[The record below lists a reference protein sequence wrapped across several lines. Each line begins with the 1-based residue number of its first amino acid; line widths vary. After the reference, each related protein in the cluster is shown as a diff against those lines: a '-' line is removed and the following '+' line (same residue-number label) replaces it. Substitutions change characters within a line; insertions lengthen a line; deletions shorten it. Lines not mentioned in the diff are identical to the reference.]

1 MLDILLLTGFLAIL
15 GLGCLLWK
23 ILRKD
28 HRAGLT
34 EVPVRRREDAR
45 DWQRRFGAESLL
57 TANFLQP
64 TQNEILE
71 TLCVLDYLTPG
82 WETAGDE
89 SVESHFL
96 NELALNFPSLRKP
109 QSAFPLPFAESLAA
123 KSLIG
128 VGKKK
133 LPATEEEISA
143 RRESFRNERA
153 QFNALEQIVAG
164 ASVGPV
170 AATPGSLPFRVSAED
185 SASQVANPWPARFAM
200 AAAIV
205 AAFLGATYFFDH
217 PPGLKVNR
225 SPLVEPAASP
235 AAVSVESAPEAAET
249 LGPVAAASPTAAPAS
264 VVAAAPVTEPVARP
278 LPVGPS
284 AERIALNSRIAASQQ
299 RAVDKHPDLAIEGSE
314 INLRFVFR
322 YKNFVRENS
331 SRLLD
336 PNWPEEL
343 AEECA
348 AAAVGAPSKHSG
360 LTQITGTRR

>member
-1 MLDILLLTGFLAIL
+1 MLDILLLIGFLALL
-15 GLGCLLWK
+15 GMGYMLWR
-23 ILRKD
+23 ISRKD
-28 HRAGLT
+28 HRAGLR

-82 WETAGDE
+82 WEIGSDE
-89 SVESHFL
+89 TVETHFL

-109 QSAFPLPFAESLAA
+109 QCAFPLPFAESLAA
-123 KSLIG
+123 KSFTG
-128 VGKKK
+128 AGKKK
-133 LPATEEEISA
+133 LPATEEEISV
-143 RRESFRNERA
+143 RRESFRSQRA

-164 ASVGPV
+164 ASAGPV
-170 AATPGSLPFRVSAED
+170 AATPGSLPFRVSTED
-185 SASQVANPWPARFAM
+185 PALPVGNPWPARFAM

-205 AAFLGATYFFDH
+205 AVFLGAAYFFDH
-217 PPGLKVNR
+217 STVLKADR
-225 SPLVEPAASP
+225 GPIVESAASP
-235 AAVSVESAPEAAET
+235 AVVAVETAPVAAET
-249 LGPVAAASPTAAPAS
+249 LGPVAAASPAANPVPVAVAATIAETAAQPSPA
-264 VVAAAPVTEPVARP
+264 
-278 LPVGPS
+278 GPS
-284 AERIALNSRIAASQQ
+284 AEKIALNSRIAASQQ
-299 RAVDKHPDLAIEGSE
+299 RAVDKHPDLAVEGSE

-348 AAAVGAPSKHSG
+348 AAAGGAPSKHSG